1 MSRLK
6 IPFASDF
13 KLDQNIE
20 SIKSIA
26 GENLGISLKLLHE
39 IERNESVYA
48 AIGPTIEHAESE
60 INPQYDHIG
69 DRI

>member
-1 MSRLK
+1 MS

-20 SIKSIA
+20 SVKSIA
-26 GENLGISLKLLHE
+26 GENLGISFELLHE
-39 IERNESVYA
+39 IERNELIYA
-48 AIGPTIEHAESE
+48 AIRATIENSESE